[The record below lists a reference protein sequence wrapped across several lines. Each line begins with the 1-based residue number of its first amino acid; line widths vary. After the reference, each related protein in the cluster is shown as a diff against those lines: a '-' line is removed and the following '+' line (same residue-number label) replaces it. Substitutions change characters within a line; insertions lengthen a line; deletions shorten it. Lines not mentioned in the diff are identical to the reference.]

1 MRSPVAAL
9 HARHHSACA
18 ELAKLASV
26 FRITQ
31 TGTLQATRDSQKAI
45 ESRTI
50 TEQSREGEEQ
60 KENKNR
66 ITSKHKRQGLTRK
79 QSISFDEGTIEQQDS
94 EP

>member
-31 TGTLQATRDSQKAI
+31 TGTLPAVFDSQRLLKTANL
-45 ESRTI
+45 EL
-50 TEQSREGEEQ
+50 SREGEEQ
-60 KENKNR
+60 KQISKEVKRINK
-66 ITSKHKRQGLTRK
+66 
-79 QSISFDEGTIEQQDS
+79 
-94 EP
+94 

>member
-31 TGTLQATRDSQKAI
+31 TGTLPAVFGSQRLLKTANL
-45 ESRTI
+45 EL
-50 TEQSREGEEQ
+50 SREGEEQ
-60 KENKNR
+60 KQISKEMIRINK
-66 ITSKHKRQGLTRK
+66 
-79 QSISFDEGTIEQQDS
+79 
-94 EP
+94 